1 MIQTVINK
9 IFGTKSERDLK
20 KIQHYVDEANALSG
34 SMEKLTDAQLKD
46 KTQEFKNRLANGETL
61 DDILSEAFAVVRE
74 AAKRVIGLRPYDVQ
88 LLGGIVLH
96 QGKIAEMRTGEGK
109 TLVAVLPSYLNALT
123 GKGVHVVTVNDYLAR
138 RDRQWMG
145 PIHEFL
151 GLTVGYIGHDMNSEE
166 RREMYLKDITYVTN
180 NELGFDYLRDNMVIN
195 RQDRVLRFQND
206 RVPDEKGN
214 PVLRPLNYCIVDEV
228 DSILIDEART
238 PLIISGPSEQSTDK
252 YYIVNRL
259 IPSLKVRLITEK
271 DEVKAKYEGVNL
283 DEGVDAVIDEK
294 AHTATL
300 TDTGIAKA
308 EKFLNVPNLYDDVQS
323 EWVHH
328 INQAL
333 RAHHLYERDVDY
345 VIKDG
350 EVVIVDEFTG
360 RLMPGRRWSD
370 GLHQAVEAKEGL
382 QIKEENQ
389 TLATITFQNFFKL
402 YKKLSG
408 MTGTAMT
415 EANEFWQIYRLDVV
429 EIRSNRPSK
438 RVDYPDLV
446 YLTEREKFNAI
457 VDEVEGLWKKGAPV
471 LVGTRSIEK
480 SEKLSHMLR
489 QKGIPH
495 KVLNAKYHEMEAQI
509 ISQAGR
515 KGAVTIATNMA
526 GRGTD
531 IVLGGNPAEQAEQDE
546 VVALGGLHVIGS
558 ERHESRRIDNQLRG
572 RCARQGDPGSSRFY
586 ISLEDELI
594 RLFANTDRMAALL
607 SKMGMKEGEAI
618 ESGILTNRIEGAQ
631 RMVEGRNFDIRK
643 QLLDYDKVMNQ
654 QRTAIY
660 NLRNAVLD
668 GENMAD
674 KSHQMM
680 EEIVAELVEQ
690 YYHPQH
696 PQKNDFGALNIGLR
710 QFFPL
715 PFELSLETVGK
726 KSCEELTAQIM
737 TTVQELY
744 AQRTQYF
751 AEQGIDFG
759 EVERMLLLQIIDT
772 AWKQNLYELDQL
784 QNSVSLRGY
793 AQKDPLIE
801 YQKESYKLYASM
813 MNRIRDLMVSYIFRL
828 QLPPRQTAAERAQAA
843 AAKNPEK
850 VSSAPVKKHI
860 GRNDPCPCGSGK
872 KYKKCCGAN
881 Q

>member
-1 MIQTVINK
+1 MIRTVIDK
-9 IFGTKSERDLK
+9 VFGTKSERDLK
-20 KIQHYVDEANALSG
+20 KIQHYVDDANRFTEQFAN
-34 SMEKLTDAQLKD
+34 LTDEQLKA
-46 KTQEFKNRLANGETL
+46 KTQEFKDRLAKGETL
-61 DDILSEAFAVVRE
+61 DDILPEAFAVVRL
-74 AAKRVIGLRPYDVQ
+74 AAQRVIGLRPYDVQ

-96 QGKIAEMRTGEGK
+96 QGKIAEMGTGEGK

-151 GLTVGYIGHDMNSEE
+151 GLTVGFIGHDMNNDE
-166 RREMYLKDITYVTN
+166 RREMYAKDITYVTN
-180 NELGFDYLRDNMVIN
+180 NELGFDYLRDNMVIS
-195 RQDRVLRFQND
+195 REDR
-206 RVPDEKGN
+206 
-214 PVLRPLNYCIVDEV
+214 VLRPLNYCIVDEV

-259 IPSLKVRLITEK
+259 VPTLKVRLITEK
-271 DEVKAKYEGVNL
+271 DEVKAKYEGTKL
-283 DEGVDAVIDEK
+283 EEGYDAIVDEK
-294 AHTATL
+294 NHTATL
-300 TDTGIAKA
+300 TETGIAKA
-308 EKFLNVPNLYDDVQS
+308 EKFLNVPNLYDDVGAG
-323 EWVHH
+323 WVHH
-328 INQAL
+328 ITQAL
-333 RAHHLYERDVDY
+333 RAHHLYERDVAY
-345 VIKDG
+345 VVKDG

-415 EANEFWQIYRLDVV
+415 EANEFWQIYKLDVV
-429 EIRSNRPSK
+429 EIRPNRPSQ
-438 RVDYPDLV
+438 RIDYPDQV
-446 YLTEREKFNAI
+446 FLTEREKFNAI
-457 VDEVEGLWKKGAPV
+457 VHEVEELWKQGAPV

-480 SEKLSHMLR
+480 SEKLSAMLR
-489 QKGIPH
+489 AKGIPH

-531 IVLGGNPAEQAEQDE
+531 IVLGGNPADPKEQEQ
-546 VVALGGLHVIGS
+546 VKALGGLHVIGS

-572 RCARQGDPGSSRFY
+572 RCARQGDPGCSRFY
-586 ISLEDELI
+586 VSLEDELM
-594 RLFANTDRMAALL
+594 RLFANTAKISSIL
-607 SKMGMKEGEAI
+607 SAMGMKEGEAI
-618 ESGILTNRIEGAQ
+618 ESRLMSRQIEGAQ

-654 QRTAIY
+654 QRTAVY
-660 NLRNAVLD
+660 GLRNAILD
-668 GENMAD
+668 GQDMTEKAL
-674 KSHQMM
+674 QMM
-680 EEIVAELVEQ
+680 EECIYDLVEAYYYPSHPGRNNFDALNVALKSLFPVNFNYNIDNVSGKTREELVEEIFTQ
-690 YYHPQH
+690 VKALYH
-696 PQKNDFGALNIGLR
+696 
-710 QFFPL
+710 
-715 PFELSLETVGK
+715 
-726 KSCEELTAQIM
+726 
-737 TTVQELY
+737 
-744 AQRTQYF
+744 QREAYF
-751 AEQGIDFG
+751 AEQGLNFAEI
-759 EVERMLLLQIIDT
+759 ERMLLLQILDS

-801 YQKESYKLYASM
+801 YQKEAYKLYCAM
-813 MNRIRDLMVSYIFRL
+813 MNRVRDLMVGYIFRI
-828 QLPPRQTAAERAQAA
+828 QLPPRREVQPVRRQED
-843 AAKNPEK
+843 
-850 VSSAPVKKHI
+850 SSGKEHGPAHKI

-872 KYKKCCGAN
+872 KYKKCCGAK
-881 Q
+881 QS

>member
-1 MIQTVINK
+1 M
-9 IFGTKSERDLK
+9 
-20 KIQHYVDEANALSG
+20 
-34 SMEKLTDAQLKD
+34 
-46 KTQEFKNRLANGETL
+46 
-61 DDILSEAFAVVRE
+61 
-74 AAKRVIGLRPYDVQ
+74 
-88 LLGGIVLH
+88 
-96 QGKIAEMRTGEGK
+96 
-109 TLVAVLPSYLNALT
+109 
-123 GKGVHVVTVNDYLAR
+123 AR

-151 GLTVGYIGHDMNSEE
+151 GLTVGYISHDMDNDE
-166 RREMYLKDITYVTN
+166 RREMYAKDITYVTN
-180 NELGFDYLRDNMVIN
+180 NELGFDYLRDNMVI
-195 RQDRVLRFQND
+195 DRRD
-206 RVPDEKGN
+206 R
-214 PVLRPLNYCIVDEV
+214 VLRPLNYCIVDEV

-259 IPSLKVRLITEK
+259 IPALKVRLITED
-271 DEVKAKYEGVNL
+271 DEVKAKYEGTNL
-283 DEGVDAVIDEK
+283 DAGYDAIIDEK

-308 EKFLNVPNLYDDVQS
+308 EKFLNVSNLYNDVES

-328 INQAL
+328 ISQAL
-333 RAHHLYERDVDY
+333 RAHYLYKVDEAY
-345 VIKDG
+345 VIKNG
-350 EVVIVDEFTG
+350 EVVIIDEFTG
-360 RLMPGRRWSD
+360 REMPGRRWSD

-415 EANEFWQIYRLDVV
+415 EANEFWQIYKLDVV
-429 EIRSNRPSK
+429 EIRPNRPSK

-446 YLTEREKFNAI
+446 YLTEREKFKAI
-457 VDEVEGLWKKGAPV
+457 ADEVEELWKQGAPV

-480 SEKLSHMLR
+480 SEKLSRMLSAR
-489 QKGIPH
+489 GIPH

-515 KGAVTIATNMA
+515 KGAVTVATNMA

-531 IVLGGNPAEQAEQDE
+531 IVLGGNPTTQEEQNE
-546 VVALGGLHVIGS
+546 VVRLGGLHVLGS

-586 ISLEDELI
+586 ISLEDELM
-594 RLFANTDRMAALL
+594 RLFANTAKISAIL
-607 SKMGMKEGEAI
+607 SHMGMKEGEAI
-618 ESGILTNRIEGAQ
+618 ESRLMTRLIEGAQ

-660 NLRNAVLD
+660 GLRNAILD
-668 GENMAD
+668 GESMSD
-674 KSHQMM
+674 RSLQMM
-680 EEIVAELVEQ
+680 DEVVDELVEQ
-690 YYHPQH
+690 YYFPTHPQRS
-696 PQKNDFGALNIGLR
+696 DFATLNIKLR
-710 QFFPL
+710 NFFPL
-715 PFELSLETVGK
+715 EFTYAAETIGR
-726 KSCEELTAQIM
+726 KSREELVEEIM
-737 TTVQELY
+737 GRIKELY
-744 AQRTQYF
+744 QERAAYF
-751 AEQGIDFG
+751 AEQGINFS
-759 EVERMLLLQIIDT
+759 EIERMLMLQLLDT

-784 QNSVSLRGY
+784 RNNVSLRGY

-801 YQKESYKLYASM
+801 YQKESYKLYAAM
-813 MNRIRDLMVSYIFRL
+813 LNRIRDLMVSYIFRL
-828 QLPPRQTAAERAQAA
+828 QLPPRRTPAQQAQQEN
-843 AAKNPEK
+843 AAKEDGSQSTP
-850 VSSAPVKKHI
+850 KHI

-881 Q
+881 L

>member
-20 KIQHYVDEANALSG
+20 KIQHYVDSANALSAD
-34 SMEKLTDAQLKD
+34 MEKLTDDQLKA
-46 KTQEFKNRLANGETL
+46 KTQEFKDRLANGETL
-61 DDILSEAFAVVRE
+61 DDILPEAFAVVRE

-109 TLVAVLPSYLNALT
+109 TLVAVMPSYLNALT
-123 GKGVHVVTVNDYLAR
+123 GKGVHVVTVNDYLAK

-151 GLTVGYIGHDMNSEE
+151 GLTVGFIGHDMTNPE
-166 RREMYLKDITYVTN
+166 RREMYQKDITYVTN

-195 RQDRVLRFQND
+195 RADR
-206 RVPDEKGN
+206 
-214 PVLRPLNYCIVDEV
+214 VLRPLNYCIVDEV

-238 PLIISGPSEQSTDK
+238 PLIISGPSDQSTDK

-271 DEVKAKYEGVNL
+271 DEVKAKYEGINL
-283 DEGVDAVIDEK
+283 DEGVDAIIDEK

-308 EKFLNVPNLYDDVQS
+308 ENFLNVKNLYDDVQS

-345 VIKDG
+345 VVKDG
-350 EVVIVDEFTG
+350 EVIIVDEFTG

-370 GLHQAVEAKEGL
+370 GLHQAVEAKENL
-382 QIKEENQ
+382 PIKEENQ

-402 YKKLSG
+402 YNKLSG

-415 EANEFWQIYRLDVV
+415 EANEFWQIYKLDVV
-429 EIRSNRPSK
+429 EIRPNKPSK

-446 YLTEREKFNAI
+446 YLTERAKFNAI
-457 VDEVEGLWKKGAPV
+457 VEEVEELWKKGAPV

-480 SEKLSHMLR
+480 SEKLSQMLR

-531 IVLGGNPAEQAEQDE
+531 IVLGGNPATQEEQDA
-546 VVALGGLHVIGS
+546 VVKLGGLHVLGS

-586 ISLEDELI
+586 IALDDELM
-594 RLFANTDRMAALL
+594 RLFANSQKIASIL
-607 SKMGMKEGEAI
+607 SHVGMKEGEAI
-618 ESGILTNRIEGAQ
+618 ESFMLTRQIEGAQ

-654 QRTAIY
+654 QRTAVYGI
-660 NLRNAVLD
+660 RNAILD
-668 GENMAD
+668 GENMTD

-690 YYHPQH
+690 YYNPQH
-696 PQKNDFGALNIGLR
+696 PQRSDFGALNAGLHR
-710 QFFPL
+710 FFPL
-715 PFELSLETVGK
+715 PFEYTPQSVGK
-726 KSCEELTAQIM
+726 KTQEELVNDIM
-737 TTVQELY
+737 NVVKDLY
-744 AQRTQYF
+744 AQRTLYF

-801 YQKESYKLYASM
+801 YQKESYKLYESM

-828 QLPPRQTAAERAQAA
+828 QLPPRRTAAERAQAA
-843 AAKNPEK
+843 AAKNPDREQN
-850 VSSAPVKKHI
+850 APVQKHI

>member
-20 KIQHYVDEANALSG
+20 KIQHYVDSSNALAAD
-34 SMEKLTDAQLKD
+34 MEKLTDDQLKA
-46 KTQEFKNRLANGETL
+46 KTQEFKTRLANGETL

-109 TLVAVLPSYLNALT
+109 TLVAVMPSYLNALT
-123 GKGVHVVTVNDYLAR
+123 GKGVHVVTVNDYLAK

-151 GLTVGYIGHDMNSEE
+151 GLTVGFIGHDMENAQ
-166 RREMYLKDITYVTN
+166 RREMYKKDITYVTN

-195 RQDRVLRFQND
+195 RADR
-206 RVPDEKGN
+206 
-214 PVLRPLNYCIVDEV
+214 VLRPLNYCIVDEV

-238 PLIISGPSEQSTDK
+238 PLIISGPSDQSTDK

-283 DEGVDAVIDEK
+283 DEGVDAIIDEK

-308 EKFLNVPNLYDDVQS
+308 ENFLNVKNLYDDVQS

-350 EVVIVDEFTG
+350 EVIIVDEFTG

-370 GLHQAVEAKEGL
+370 GLHQAVEAKENL
-382 QIKEENQ
+382 PIKEENQ

-402 YKKLSG
+402 YNKLSG

-415 EANEFWQIYRLDVV
+415 EANEFWQIYKLDVV
-429 EIRSNRPSK
+429 EIRPNKPSK
-438 RVDYPDLV
+438 RIDYPDLV
-446 YLTEREKFNAI
+446 YLTERAKFNAI
-457 VDEVEGLWKKGAPV
+457 VEEVEELWKKGAPV

-480 SEKLSHMLR
+480 SEKLSQMLR

-531 IVLGGNPAEQAEQDE
+531 IVLGGNPTTPEEQNT

-586 ISLEDELI
+586 VALDDELM
-594 RLFANTDRMAALL
+594 RLFANTDRMAAIL
-607 SKMGMKEGEAI
+607 SRVGMKEGEAI
-618 ESGILTNRIEGAQ
+618 ESGMLTSRIEGAQ

-654 QRTAIY
+654 QRTAVYGI
-660 NLRNAVLD
+660 RNAILD
-668 GENMAD
+668 GENMTN
-674 KSHQMM
+674 KSRQMM
-680 EEIVAELVEQ
+680 EEIVTDLVEQ
-690 YYHPQH
+690 YYNPQH
-696 PQKNDFGALNIGLR
+696 PQRSDFGALNTGLR
-710 QFFPL
+710 RFFPL
-715 PFELSLETVGK
+715 PFEYTPQTVGK
-726 KSCEELTAQIM
+726 KTQEELVADIM
-737 TTVQELY
+737 NTVKDLY
-744 AQRTQYF
+744 VQRTQYF

-801 YQKESYKLYASM
+801 YQKESYKLYESM

-843 AAKNPEK
+843 AAKNPDRDK
-850 VSSAPVKKHI
+850 NAPVQKHI

-872 KYKKCCGAN
+872 KYKKCCGVN

>member
-20 KIQHYVDEANALSG
+20 KIQHYVDAANALASQ
-34 SMEKLTDAQLKD
+34 MEALSDDQLKA
-46 KTQEFKNRLANGETL
+46 KTQEFKDRLAKGETL

-123 GKGVHVVTVNDYLAR
+123 GKGVHVVTVNDYLAK

-151 GLTVGYIGHDMNSEE
+151 GLSVGFIGHDMENSE
-166 RREMYLKDITYVTN
+166 RREMYQKDITYVTN

-195 RQDRVLRFQND
+195 RADR
-206 RVPDEKGN
+206 
-214 PVLRPLNYCIVDEV
+214 VLRPLNYCIVDEV

-238 PLIISGPSEQSTDK
+238 PLIISGPSDQSTDK
-252 YYIVNRL
+252 YYVVNRL

-283 DEGVDAVIDEK
+283 DEGVDAIIDEK

-345 VIKDG
+345 VVKDG

-370 GLHQAVEAKEGL
+370 GLHQAVEAKENL

-402 YKKLSG
+402 YNKLSG

-415 EANEFWQIYRLDVV
+415 EANEFWQIYKLDVV
-429 EIRSNRPSK
+429 EIRPNKPSK
-438 RVDYPDLV
+438 RIDHPDLV
-446 YLTEREKFNAI
+446 YLTERAKFNAI
-457 VDEVEGLWKKGAPV
+457 VDEVEGLWRKGAPV

-531 IVLGGNPAEQAEQDE
+531 IVLGGNPAEQAEQDQ

-586 ISLEDELI
+586 IALDDELM
-594 RLFANTDRMAALL
+594 RLFANSQKIASIL
-607 SKMGMKEGEAI
+607 SHVGMQEGEAI
-618 ESGILTNRIEGAQ
+618 ESFMLTRQIEGAQ

-660 NLRNAVLD
+660 GIRNAILD

-680 EEIVAELVEQ
+680 EEIVSELLEQ
-690 YYHPQH
+690 YYNPQH
-696 PQKNDFGALNIGLR
+696 PQKTDWGALNAGLR
-710 QFFPL
+710 QFFPI
-715 PFELSLETVGK
+715 PFELNAERVGK
-726 KSCEELTAQIM
+726 KSHDELTQEIM
-737 TTVQELY
+737 NAVKDLY
-744 AQRTQYF
+744 AQRTLYF

-801 YQKESYKLYASM
+801 YQKESYKLYESM

-828 QLPPRQTAAERAQAA
+828 QLPPRRTAAERAQEA
-843 AAKNPEK
+843 AAKNPEYD
-850 VSSAPVKKHI
+850 KKTELPKRI

>member
-1 MIQTVINK
+1 MIRTLIDK

-20 KIQHYVDEANALSG
+20 KIQHYVDDANKFTA
-34 SMEKLTDAQLKD
+34 EFEHLTDDQLKA
-46 KTQEFKNRLANGETL
+46 KTQEFKDRLTKGETL
-61 DDILSEAFAVVRE
+61 DQLLPEAFAVVRL
-74 AAKRVIGLRPYDVQ
+74 AAQRVIGLRPYDVQ
-88 LLGGIVLH
+88 MLGGIVLH
-96 QGKIAEMRTGEGK
+96 QGKIAEMGTGEGK

-151 GLTVGYIGHDMNSEE
+151 GLTVGYISHDMDNAD
-166 RREMYLKDITYVTN
+166 RREMYAKDITYVTN

-195 RQDRVLRFQND
+195 RADR
-206 RVPDEKGN
+206 
-214 PVLRPLNYCIVDEV
+214 VLRPLNYCIVDEV

-259 IPSLKVRLITEK
+259 IPSLKVRMITEK
-271 DEVKAKYEGVNL
+271 DEVKAKYEGINL
-283 DEGVDAVIDEK
+283 DEGVDAIIDEK

-308 EKFLNVPNLYDDVQS
+308 EKFLNVPNLYNDVES

-345 VIKDG
+345 VVKDG
-350 EVVIVDEFTG
+350 EVIIVDEFTG

-415 EANEFWQIYRLDVV
+415 EANEFWQIYKLDVV
-429 EIRSNRPSK
+429 EIRPNRPSK
-438 RVDYPDLV
+438 RIDYPDLV

-457 VDEVEGLWKKGAPV
+457 VDEVEDLWKKGAPV

-489 QKGIPH
+489 AKGIPH
-495 KVLNAKYHEMEAQI
+495 QVLNAKYHEMEAQI

-531 IVLGGNPAEQAEQDE
+531 IVLGGNPANKQEQDE

-572 RCARQGDPGSSRFY
+572 RCARQGDPGCSRFY
-586 ISLEDELI
+586 ISLDDELM
-594 RLFANTDRMAALL
+594 RLFANTTKIASVL
-607 SKMGMKEGEAI
+607 STMGMKEGEAI
-618 ESGILTNRIEGAQ
+618 ESRLMTRQIEGAQ

-660 NLRNAVLD
+660 GLRNAILD
-668 GENMAD
+668 GAD
-674 KSHQMM
+674 MTDKTMQMM
-680 EEIVAELVEQ
+680 EEIVDELVEQ
-690 YYHPQH
+690 YYNYSHPQRC
-696 PQKNDFGALNIGLR
+696 DFEALNVNLR
-710 QFFPL
+710 NFFPGD
-715 PFELSLETVGK
+715 FRFTAENVGR
-726 KSCEELTAQIM
+726 KSHDQLVDEIMAQ
-737 TTVQELY
+737 VKDLY
-744 AQRTQYF
+744 HARVLYF
-751 AEQGIDFG
+751 AEQGINFA
-759 EVERMLLLQIIDT
+759 EIERMLLLQIIDN

-801 YQKESYKLYASM
+801 YQKESYKLYSSM
-813 MNRIRDLMVSYIFRL
+813 LNRVRDLMVSYIFRL
-828 QLPPRQTAAERAQAA
+828 QLPPRRTPAQQAQANNA
-843 AAKNPEK
+843 ASQTEQTP
-850 VSSAPVKKHI
+850 KHI

-881 Q
+881 L

>member
-1 MIQTVINK
+1 MIKSVINK
-9 IFGTKSERDLK
+9 VFGTKSERDLK
-20 KIQHYVDEANALSG
+20 KIQHFVNEANRFAPEIEALSD
-34 SMEKLTDAQLKD
+34 DALKA
-46 KTQEFKNRLANGETL
+46 KTQQFKDRLSKGESL
-61 DDILSEAFAVVRE
+61 DDLLSEAFAVVRE
-74 AAKRVIGLRPYDVQ
+74 AARRVIGLRPYDVQ

-96 QGKIAEMRTGEGK
+96 QGKIAEMGTGEGK

-138 RDRQWMG
+138 RDREWMG

-151 GLTVGYIGHDMNSEE
+151 GLSVGYINHDMKNEE
-166 RREMYLKDITYVTN
+166 RREMYAKDITYVTN
-180 NELGFDYLRDNMVIN
+180 NELGFDYLRDNMVIT
-195 RQDRVLRFQND
+195 REDR
-206 RVPDEKGN
+206 
-214 PVLRPLNYCIVDEV
+214 VLRPLNYCIVDEV

-259 IPSLKVRLITEK
+259 VPALKVRLITEK
-271 DEVKAKYEGVNL
+271 DEVQAKYEGYDL
-283 DEGVDAVIDEK
+283 AEGVDAIIDEK

-308 EKFLNVPNLYDDVQS
+308 EKFLNVGNLYDDVQS

-345 VIKDG
+345 VVKDG
-350 EVVIVDEFTG
+350 EVIIVDEFTG

-382 QIKEENQ
+382 SIKEENQ

-402 YKKLSG
+402 YNKLSG

-415 EANEFWQIYRLDVV
+415 EANEFWQIYKLDVV
-429 EIRSNRPSK
+429 EIRPNRPSK
-438 RVDYPDLV
+438 RIDYPDLV
-446 YLTEREKFNAI
+446 YLSEREKFNAI
-457 VDEVEGLWKKGAPV
+457 VEEVESLWKKGAPV

-480 SEKLSHMLR
+480 SEKLSLR
-489 QKGIPH
+489 LRAKGIPH

-531 IVLGGNPAEQAEQDE
+531 IVLGGNPAEQAEQDA

-572 RCARQGDPGSSRFY
+572 RCARQGDPGCSRFY
-586 ISLEDELI
+586 ISLDDELM
-594 RLFANTDRMAALL
+594 RLFANSAKIASLL
-607 SKMGMKEGEAI
+607 STMGMKEGEAI
-618 ESGILTNRIEGAQ
+618 ESRLMSRQIESAQ

-660 NLRNAVLD
+660 GLRNAILD
-668 GENMAD
+668 GESMTD
-674 KSHQMM
+674 KSQMMM
-680 EEIVAELVEQ
+680 EEIVDELVGQ
-690 YYHPQH
+690 YYNPHHPQRT
-696 PQKNDFGALNIGLR
+696 DFGALNVGLR
-710 QFFPL
+710 NFFPA
-715 PFELSLETVGK
+715 PFDYNAEKVGK
-726 KSCEELTAQIM
+726 KTHEELVAEIM
-737 TTVQELY
+737 QVIKALY
-744 AQRTQYF
+744 DSRVAYF
-751 AEQGIDFG
+751 AEQGLSFANI
-759 EVERMLLLQIIDT
+759 ERMLFLQIIDN

-784 QNSVSLRGY
+784 QSSVSLRGY

-801 YQKESYKLYASM
+801 YQKESFKLYSSM
-813 MNRIRDLMVSYIFRL
+813 LNRVRDLMVGYIFRL
-828 QLPPRQTAAERAQAA
+828 QLPPRRTAAERAQDA
-843 AAKNPEK
+843 AAKNPDAEK
-850 VSSAPVKKHI
+850 RTPPKHI

-872 KYKKCCGAN
+872 KYKKCHGAN
-881 Q
+881 L

>member
-1 MIQTVINK
+1 MQTVINK

-20 KIQHYVDEANALSG
+20 KIQHYVDAANALASQ
-34 SMEKLTDAQLKD
+34 MEALSDDQLKA
-46 KTQEFKNRLANGETL
+46 KTQEFKDRLAKGETL

-123 GKGVHVVTVNDYLAR
+123 GKGVHVVTVNDYLAK

-151 GLTVGYIGHDMNSEE
+151 GLSVGFIGHDMENSE
-166 RREMYLKDITYVTN
+166 RREMYQKDITYVTN
-180 NELGFDYLRDNMVIN
+180 NELGFDYLRDNMVVN
-195 RQDRVLRFQND
+195 RADR
-206 RVPDEKGN
+206 
-214 PVLRPLNYCIVDEV
+214 VLRPLNYCIVDEV

-238 PLIISGPSEQSTDK
+238 PLIISGPSDQSTDK

-283 DEGVDAVIDEK
+283 DEGVDAIIDEK

-345 VIKDG
+345 VVKDG

-370 GLHQAVEAKEGL
+370 GLHQAVEAKENL

-402 YKKLSG
+402 YNKLSG

-415 EANEFWQIYRLDVV
+415 EANEFWQIYKLDVV
-429 EIRSNRPSK
+429 EIRPNKPSK
-438 RVDYPDLV
+438 RIDYPDLV
-446 YLTEREKFNAI
+446 YLTERAKFNAI
-457 VDEVEGLWKKGAPV
+457 VDEVEGLWRKGAPV

-531 IVLGGNPAEQAEQDE
+531 IVLGGNPAEQAEQDQ

-586 ISLEDELI
+586 IALDDELM
-594 RLFANTDRMAALL
+594 RLFANSQKIASIL
-607 SKMGMKEGEAI
+607 SRVGMQEGEAI
-618 ESGILTNRIEGAQ
+618 ESFMLTRQIEGAQ

-660 NLRNAVLD
+660 GIRNAILD

-680 EEIVAELVEQ
+680 EEIVSELLEQ
-690 YYHPQH
+690 YYNPQH
-696 PQKNDFGALNIGLR
+696 PQKTDWGALNAGLR
-710 QFFPL
+710 QFFPI
-715 PFELSLETVGK
+715 PFELNAERVGK
-726 KSCEELTAQIM
+726 KSHDELTQEIM
-737 TTVQELY
+737 NAVKDLY
-744 AQRTQYF
+744 AQRTLYF

-801 YQKESYKLYASM
+801 YQKESYKLYESM

-828 QLPPRQTAAERAQAA
+828 QLPPRRTAAERAQEA
-843 AAKNPEK
+843 AAKNPEYD
-850 VSSAPVKKHI
+850 KKTELPKRI

>member
-20 KIQHYVDEANALSG
+20 KIQHYVDSANALS
-34 SMEKLTDAQLKD
+34 SDMEKLTDDQLKA
-46 KTQEFKNRLANGETL
+46 KTQEFKDRLAKGETL
-61 DDILSEAFAVVRE
+61 DDLLPEAFATVRE

-123 GKGVHVVTVNDYLAR
+123 GKGVHVVTVNDYLAK

-151 GLTVGYIGHDMNSEE
+151 GLTVGFIGHDMPNAE
-166 RREMYLKDITYVTN
+166 RREMYQKDITYVTN

-195 RQDRVLRFQND
+195 RQDR
-206 RVPDEKGN
+206 
-214 PVLRPLNYCIVDEV
+214 VLRPLNYCIVDEV

-238 PLIISGPSEQSTDK
+238 PLIISGPSDQSTDK

-259 IPSLKVRLITEK
+259 IPSLKVRIITEK
-271 DEVKAKYEGVNL
+271 DEVKAKYEGINL
-283 DEGVDAVIDEK
+283 DEGVDAIIDEK

-308 EKFLNVPNLYDDVQS
+308 EKFLNVTNLYDDVQS

-345 VIKDG
+345 VVKDG
-350 EVVIVDEFTG
+350 EVIIVDEFTG

-382 QIKEENQ
+382 PIKEENQ

-402 YKKLSG
+402 YNKLSG

-415 EANEFWQIYRLDVV
+415 EANEFWQIYKLDVV
-429 EIRSNRPSK
+429 EIRPNRPSK
-438 RVDYPDLV
+438 RIDYPDLV
-446 YLTEREKFNAI
+446 YLTERAKFNAI
-457 VDEVEGLWKKGAPV
+457 VEEVENLWKKGAPV

-480 SEKLSHMLR
+480 SEKLSQMLR

-531 IVLGGNPAEQAEQDE
+531 IVLGGNPATQEEQDA

-586 ISLEDELI
+586 IALDDELM
-594 RLFANTDRMAALL
+594 RLFANSQKIASIL
-607 SKMGMKEGEAI
+607 SHVGMQEGEAI
-618 ESGILTNRIEGAQ
+618 ESFMLTRQIEGAQ

-654 QRTAIY
+654 QRTAVYGI
-660 NLRNAVLD
+660 RNAILD

-680 EEIVAELVEQ
+680 QEIVEELVEQ

-696 PQKNDFGALNIGLR
+696 PQRSDFAALNANLHR
-710 QFFPL
+710 FFPL
-715 PFELSLETVGK
+715 PFELTDQTVGK
-726 KSCEELTAQIM
+726 KTQEELVQDIM
-737 TTVQELY
+737 NTVKDLY
-744 AQRTQYF
+744 AQRTLYF

-801 YQKESYKLYASM
+801 YQKESYKLYTSM

-843 AAKNPEK
+843 AAKNPQRGANE
-850 VSSAPVKKHI
+850 PVQKHI

>member
-1 MIQTVINK
+1 MIRTVLDK

-20 KIQHYVDEANALSG
+20 KIQHFVDDANRFTAEF
-34 SMEKLTDAQLKD
+34 EKLSDEELKA
-46 KTQEFKNRLANGETL
+46 KTQEFKDRLSNGQTL
-61 DDILSEAFAVVRE
+61 DDLLPEAFAVVRL
-74 AAKRVIGLRPYDVQ
+74 AAQRVIGLRPYDVQ

-96 QGKIAEMRTGEGK
+96 QGKIAEMGTGEGK

-151 GLTVGYIGHDMNSEE
+151 GLTVGYINHDMDSTE

-180 NELGFDYLRDNMVIN
+180 NELGFDYLRDNMVIS
-195 RQDRVLRFQND
+195 RFDR
-206 RVPDEKGN
+206 
-214 PVLRPLNYCIVDEV
+214 VLRPLNYCIVDEV

-271 DEVKAKYEGVNL
+271 DEVKAKYEGTNL
-283 DEGVDAVIDEK
+283 DEGYDAIIDEK

-308 EKFLNVPNLYDDVQS
+308 EKFLNVANLYNDVES

-333 RAHHLYERDVDY
+333 RAHYLYKIDEAY
-345 VIKDG
+345 VIKNG
-350 EVVIVDEFTG
+350 EVVIIDEFTG
-360 RLMPGRRWSD
+360 REMPGRRWSD

-402 YKKLSG
+402 YNKLSG

-415 EANEFWQIYRLDVV
+415 EANEFWQIYKLDVV
-429 EIRSNRPSK
+429 EIRPNKPSK

-446 YLTEREKFNAI
+446 YLTEREKFKALT
-457 VDEVEGLWKKGAPV
+457 DEVEELWKKGAPV

-480 SEKLSHMLR
+480 SEKLSHMLSAR
-489 QKGIPH
+489 GIPH

-515 KGAVTIATNMA
+515 KGAVTVATNMA

-531 IVLGGNPAEQAEQDE
+531 IVLGGNPADPKEQEE
-546 VVALGGLHVIGS
+546 VVALGGLHVLGS

-586 ISLEDELI
+586 ISLDDELM
-594 RLFANTDRMAALL
+594 RLFANTTKISAIL
-607 SKMGMKEGEAI
+607 SHMGMKEGEAI
-618 ESGILTNRIEGAQ
+618 ESRL
-631 RMVEGRNFDIRK
+631 MVEGRNFDIRK

-660 NLRNAVLD
+660 GLRNAILD
-668 GENMAD
+668 GENMAER
-674 KSHQMM
+674 SMQMM
-680 EEIVAELVEQ
+680 EEVVADLVEQ
-690 YYHPQH
+690 YYHPTH
-696 PQKNDFGALNIGLR
+696 PQQSDFETLNVSLR
-710 QFFPL
+710 NFFPE
-715 PFELSLETVGK
+715 PFAYTQETVGRQSQDALISDIMK
-726 KSCEELTAQIM
+726 KVEA
-737 TTVQELY
+737 LY
-744 AQRTQYF
+744 QTRVQYF
-751 AEQGIDFG
+751 TEQGINFS
-759 EVERMLLLQIIDT
+759 EIERMLLLQLLDS

-784 QNSVSLRGY
+784 QSSVSLRGY

-801 YQKESYKLYASM
+801 YQKESYKLYSSM
-813 MNRIRDLMVSYIFRL
+813 LNRVRDMMVGYIFRL
-828 QLPPRQTAAERAQAA
+828 QLPPRRTPAQRVQQEAE
-843 AAKNPEK
+843 KNKKEG
-850 VSSAPVKKHI
+850 SAPLSKNI

-881 Q
+881 L

>member
-1 MIQTVINK
+1 MIRTLIDK

-20 KIQHYVDEANALSG
+20 KIQHYVDDANKFTA
-34 SMEKLTDAQLKD
+34 EFEHLTDDQLKA
-46 KTQEFKNRLANGETL
+46 KTQEFKDRLAKGETL
-61 DDILSEAFAVVRE
+61 DQLLPEAFAVVRL
-74 AAKRVIGLRPYDVQ
+74 AAQRVIGLRPYDVQ
-88 LLGGIVLH
+88 MLGGIVLH
-96 QGKIAEMRTGEGK
+96 QGKIAEMGTGEGK

-151 GLTVGYIGHDMNSEE
+151 GLTVGYISHDMDNAE
-166 RREMYLKDITYVTN
+166 RREMYAKDITYVTN

-195 RQDRVLRFQND
+195 REDR
-206 RVPDEKGN
+206 
-214 PVLRPLNYCIVDEV
+214 VLRPLNYCIVDEV

-259 IPSLKVRLITEK
+259 IPSLKVRMITEK
-271 DEVKAKYEGVNL
+271 DEVKAKYEGINL
-283 DEGVDAVIDEK
+283 DEGVDAIIDEK

-308 EKFLNVPNLYDDVQS
+308 EKFLNVPNLYNDVES

-345 VIKDG
+345 VVKDG
-350 EVVIVDEFTG
+350 EVIIVDEFTG

-415 EANEFWQIYRLDVV
+415 EANEFWQIYKLDVV
-429 EIRSNRPSK
+429 EIRPNRPSK
-438 RVDYPDLV
+438 RIDYPDLV

-457 VDEVEGLWKKGAPV
+457 VDEVEDLWKKGAPV

-489 QKGIPH
+489 AKGIPH
-495 KVLNAKYHEMEAQI
+495 QVLNAKYHEMEAQI

-531 IVLGGNPAEQAEQDE
+531 IVLGGNPANKQEQDE

-572 RCARQGDPGSSRFY
+572 RCARQGDPGCSRFY
-586 ISLEDELI
+586 ISLDDELM
-594 RLFANTDRMAALL
+594 RLFANTTKIASVL
-607 SKMGMKEGEAI
+607 STMGMKEGEAI
-618 ESGILTNRIEGAQ
+618 ESRLMTRQIEGAQ

-660 NLRNAVLD
+660 GLRNAILD
-668 GENMAD
+668 GAD
-674 KSHQMM
+674 MTDKTMQMM
-680 EEIVAELVEQ
+680 EEIVDELVEQ
-690 YYHPQH
+690 YYNYSHPQRC
-696 PQKNDFGALNIGLR
+696 DFEALNVNLR
-710 QFFPL
+710 NFFPGD
-715 PFELSLETVGK
+715 FHFTAENVGR
-726 KSCEELTAQIM
+726 KSHDQLVDEIMAQ
-737 TTVQELY
+737 VKDLY
-744 AQRTQYF
+744 HARVLYF
-751 AEQGIDFG
+751 AEQGINFA
-759 EVERMLLLQIIDT
+759 EIERMLLLQIIDN

-801 YQKESYKLYASM
+801 YQKESYKLYSSM
-813 MNRIRDLMVSYIFRL
+813 LNRVRDLMVSYIFRL
-828 QLPPRQTAAERAQAA
+828 QLPPRRTPAQQAQANNA
-843 AAKNPEK
+843 ASQTEQTP
-850 VSSAPVKKHI
+850 KHI

-881 Q
+881 L

>member
-20 KIQHYVDEANALSG
+20 KIQHYVDKANTLAPD
-34 SMEKLTDAQLKD
+34 MEKLTDDQLKA
-46 KTQEFKNRLANGETL
+46 KTQEFKDRLANGETL
-61 DDILSEAFAVVRE
+61 NDILPEAFAVVRE

-109 TLVAVLPSYLNALT
+109 TLVAVMPSYLNALT
-123 GKGVHVVTVNDYLAR
+123 GKGVHVVTVNDYLAK

-151 GLTVGYIGHDMNSEE
+151 GLTVGFIGHDMTNPE
-166 RREMYLKDITYVTN
+166 RREMYQKDITYVTN

-195 RQDRVLRFQND
+195 RQDR
-206 RVPDEKGN
+206 
-214 PVLRPLNYCIVDEV
+214 VLRPLNYCIVDEV

-238 PLIISGPSEQSTDK
+238 PLIISGPSDQSTDK

-271 DEVKAKYEGVNL
+271 DEVKAKYEGTNL
-283 DEGVDAVIDEK
+283 DEGVDAIIDEK

-308 EKFLNVPNLYDDVQS
+308 ENFLNVKNLYDDVQS

-345 VIKDG
+345 VVKDG
-350 EVVIVDEFTG
+350 EVIIVDEFTG

-370 GLHQAVEAKEGL
+370 GLHQAVEAKENL
-382 QIKEENQ
+382 PIKEENQ

-402 YKKLSG
+402 YNKLSG

-415 EANEFWQIYRLDVV
+415 EANEFWQIYKLDVV
-429 EIRSNRPSK
+429 EIRPNKPSK

-446 YLTEREKFNAI
+446 YLTERAKFNAI
-457 VDEVEGLWKKGAPV
+457 VEEVEALWKKGAPV

-480 SEKLSHMLR
+480 SEKLSQMLR

-531 IVLGGNPAEQAEQDE
+531 IVLGGNPATQEEQDA
-546 VVALGGLHVIGS
+546 VVNLGGLHVLGS

-572 RCARQGDPGSSRFY
+572 RCARQGDPGSSRFF
-586 ISLEDELI
+586 IALDDELM
-594 RLFANTDRMAALL
+594 RLFANSQKIASIL
-607 SKMGMKEGEAI
+607 SHVGMKEGEAI
-618 ESGILTNRIEGAQ
+618 ESFMLTRQIEGAQ

-654 QRTAIY
+654 QRTAVYGI
-660 NLRNAVLD
+660 RNAILD

-690 YYHPQH
+690 YYNPQH
-696 PQKNDFGALNIGLR
+696 PQRSDFAALNTGLHR
-710 QFFPL
+710 FFPL
-715 PFELSLETVGK
+715 PFEYTPQTVGK
-726 KSCEELTAQIM
+726 KTQDELTADIM
-737 TTVQELY
+737 NAVKDLY
-744 AQRTQYF
+744 AQRTLYF

-801 YQKESYKLYASM
+801 YQKESYKLYESM

-828 QLPPRQTAAERAQAA
+828 QLPPRQTAAQRAQAA
-843 AAKNPEK
+843 AAKNPDRDQN
-850 VSSAPVKKHI
+850 APVQKHI
-860 GRNDPCPCGSGK
+860 GRNDLCPCGSGK

>member
-1 MIQTVINK
+1 MIRLVIDK
-9 IFGTKSERDLK
+9 VFGTKSERDLK
-20 KIQHYVDEANALSG
+20 KIQHYVDKANAFSAEIEALSD
-34 SMEKLTDAQLKD
+34 EQLKE
-46 KTQEFKNRLANGETL
+46 KTQEFKNRLAQGQTL

-88 LLGGIVLH
+88 FLGGIVLH
-96 QGKIAEMRTGEGK
+96 QGKIAEMGTGEGK

-151 GLTVGYIGHDMNSEE
+151 GLTVGYINHDMPNHE
-166 RREMYLKDITYVTN
+166 RREMYAKDISYVTN
-180 NELGFDYLRDNMVIN
+180 NELGFDYLRDNMVITKEE
-195 RQDRVLRFQND
+195 R
-206 RVPDEKGN
+206 
-214 PVLRPLNYCIVDEV
+214 VLRPLNYCIVDEV

-259 IPSLKVRLITEK
+259 IPALKVRLITES
-271 DEVKAKYEGVNL
+271 DEVKAKYEQIDLAAGY
-283 DEGVDAVIDEK
+283 DAIVDEK
-294 AHTATL
+294 NHTATL
-300 TDTGIAKA
+300 TEAGIAKA
-308 EKFLNVPNLYDDVQS
+308 ENFLNVTNLYDDVQS

-333 RAHHLYERDVDY
+333 RAHHLYEKDVDY
-345 VIKDG
+345 VVKDG

-402 YKKLSG
+402 YQKLSG

-415 EANEFWQIYRLDVV
+415 EANEFWQIYKLDVV
-429 EIRSNRPSK
+429 EIRPNRPSK
-438 RVDYPDLV
+438 RQDYPDLV
-446 YLTEREKFNAI
+446 FLTEKDKFNAI
-457 VDEVEGLWKKGAPV
+457 VAEIEELWKHGAPV

-480 SEKLSHMLR
+480 SEKLGHMLR
-489 QKGIPH
+489 AKGIPH

-531 IVLGGNPAEQAEQDE
+531 IVLGGSPAEKSEQE
-546 VVALGGLHVIGS
+546 YVVAQGGLHVIGT

-572 RCARQGDPGSSRFY
+572 RCARQGDPGCSRFY
-586 ISLEDELI
+586 ISLEDELM
-594 RLFANTDRMAALL
+594 RLFANTVKISSIL
-607 SKMGMKEGEAI
+607 STLGMKEGEAI
-618 ESGILTNRIEGAQ
+618 ESRLMSRQIEGAQ
-631 RMVEGRNFDIRK
+631 RMVEGHNFDIRK
-643 QLLDYDKVMNQ
+643 HLLDYDKVMNQ

-660 NLRNAVLD
+660 GLRNAILD
-668 GENMAD
+668 GEDMTTTVLR
-674 KSHQMM
+674 MI
-680 EEIVAELVEQ
+680 EEVVGEIVESHFFPRDPAKCNFET
-690 YYHPQH
+690 
-696 PQKNDFGALNIGLR
+696 LNITLR
-710 QFFPL
+710 SLFPYA
-715 PFELSLETVGK
+715 FEYNEQNTK
-726 KSCEELTAQIM
+726 NKTQEELAGEILNIVEKLYHERADFFASQG
-737 TTVQELY
+737 VSFPEL
-744 AQRTQYF
+744 
-751 AEQGIDFG
+751 
-759 EVERMLLLQIIDT
+759 ERMLLLQIIDN

-784 QNSVSLRGY
+784 KSSVSLRGY

-801 YQKESYKLYASM
+801 YQKEAYKLYAAM
-813 MNRIRDLMVSYIFRL
+813 MNKVRDLMVGYIFRL
-828 QLPPRQTAAERAQAA
+828 QLPPVRQAVSAKRQTNEN
-843 AAKNPEK
+843 AAK
-850 VSSAPVKKHI
+850 SSADQETPSSHKI

-872 KYKKCCGAN
+872 KYKKCCGAEK
-881 Q
+881 

>member
-1 MIQTVINK
+1 MLRTAIDK

-20 KIQHYVDEANALSG
+20 KIQHYVDKANRFTAQF
-34 SMEKLTDAQLKD
+34 EKLSDEELKA
-46 KTQEFKNRLANGETL
+46 KTSEFKNRLAMGKTL
-61 DDILSEAFAVVRE
+61 NDLLPEAFAVVRL
-74 AAKRVIGLRPYDVQ
+74 AAQRVIGLRPYDVQ

-96 QGKIAEMRTGEGK
+96 QGKIAEMGTGEGK

-123 GKGVHVVTVNDYLAR
+123 GKGVHVVTVNDYLAK

-151 GLTVGYIGHDMNSEE
+151 GLTVGYINHDMDNTE
-166 RREMYLKDITYVTN
+166 RREMYSKDITYVTN
-180 NELGFDYLRDNMVIN
+180 NELGFDYLRDNMVIS
-195 RQDRVLRFQND
+195 REER
-206 RVPDEKGN
+206 
-214 PVLRPLNYCIVDEV
+214 VLRPLNYCIVDEV

-259 IPSLKVRLITEK
+259 VPSLKVRLITEK
-271 DEVKAKYEGVNL
+271 DEVKAKYEGTNL
-283 DEGVDAVIDEK
+283 DEGYDAIIDEK

-308 EKFLNVPNLYDDVQS
+308 EKFLNVKNLYDDVQS

-345 VIKDG
+345 VVKDG

-370 GLHQAVEAKEGL
+370 GLHLAVEDKEGL

-415 EANEFWQIYRLDVV
+415 EANEFWQIYKLDVV
-429 EIRSNRPSK
+429 EIRPNRPSK
-438 RVDYPDLV
+438 RKDFPDLV
-446 YLTEREKFNAI
+446 YLSEREKFKAI
-457 VDEVEGLWKKGAPV
+457 ADEVEELWKQGAPV

-480 SEKLSHMLR
+480 SEKLSHMLQAR
-489 QKGIPH
+489 GIPH

-531 IVLGGNPAEQAEQDE
+531 IVLGGNPADPQEQQE
-546 VVALGGLHVIGS
+546 VVNLGGLHVIGS

-572 RCARQGDPGSSRFY
+572 RCARQGDPGCSRFY
-586 ISLEDELI
+586 ISLDDELM
-594 RLFANTDRMAALL
+594 RLFANTAKISAIL
-607 SKMGMKEGEAI
+607 SRLGMKEGEAI
-618 ESGILTNRIEGAQ
+618 ESRLMTRQIEGAQ

-660 NLRNAVLD
+660 GLRNAILD
-668 GENMAD
+668 GENMTD
-674 KSHQMM
+674 KSLQMM
-680 EEIVAELVEQ
+680 AEIIDELVEQ
-690 YYHPQH
+690 YYHPSH
-696 PQKNDFGALNIGLR
+696 PQKSDFESLNVSLR
-710 QFFPL
+710 NFFPGD
-715 PFELSLETVGK
+715 FAYTAETVGRT
-726 KSCEELTAQIM
+726 SREAFADQIM
-737 TTVQELY
+737 DKVKALY
-744 AQRTQYF
+744 DERVAYF
-751 AEQGIDFG
+751 TEQGINFA
-759 EVERMLLLQIIDT
+759 EIERMLMLQLLDS

-801 YQKESYKLYASM
+801 YQKESFKLYSSM
-813 MNRIRDLMVSYIFRL
+813 LNRVRDLMVSYIFRL
-828 QLPPRQTAAERAQAA
+828 QLPPRRTPAQRAQEQ
-843 AAKNPEK
+843 AAKNDPK
-850 VSSAPVKKHI
+850 GARKQI

-881 Q
+881 L

>member
-1 MIQTVINK
+1 MIDK

-20 KIQHYVDEANALSG
+20 KLQHYIDKANSLADSMAALSD
-34 SMEKLTDAQLKD
+34 EQLKE
-46 KTQEFKNRLANGETL
+46 KTQEFKNRLAQGETL

-88 LLGGIVLH
+88 FLGGIVLH
-96 QGKIAEMRTGEGK
+96 QGKIAEMGTGEGK

-151 GLTVGYIGHDMNSEE
+151 GLSVGYINHDMPNHE
-166 RREMYLKDITYVTN
+166 RREMYAKDITYVTN
-180 NELGFDYLRDNMVIN
+180 NELGFDYLRDNMVISAEE
-195 RQDRVLRFQND
+195 R
-206 RVPDEKGN
+206 
-214 PVLRPLNYCIVDEV
+214 VLRPLNYCIVDEV

-238 PLIISGPSEQSTDK
+238 PLIISGPSDQSTDK

-259 IPSLKVRLITEK
+259 IPALKVRLITEN
-271 DEVKAKYEGVNL
+271 DEVKAKYEN
-283 DEGVDAVIDEK
+283 VDLAAGYDGIVDEK
-294 AHTATL
+294 NHTATL
-300 TDTGIAKA
+300 TESGIAKA
-308 EKFLNVPNLYDDVQS
+308 EKFLNVSNLYDDVQS

-328 INQAL
+328 IHQAL
-333 RAHHLYERDVDY
+333 RAHHLYEKDVDY

-350 EVVIVDEFTG
+350 EVIIVDEFTG

-415 EANEFWQIYRLDVV
+415 EANEFWQIYKLDVV
-429 EIRSNRPSK
+429 EIRPNRPSK
-438 RVDYPDLV
+438 RLDYPDLV
-446 YLTEREKFNAI
+446 FLTEKDKFQAI
-457 VDEVEGLWKKGAPV
+457 VAEIEELWKHGAPV

-480 SEKLSHMLR
+480 SEKLGNMLR
-489 QKGIPH
+489 AKGIPH

-531 IVLGGNPAEQAEQDE
+531 IVLGGSPAEKSEQE
-546 VVALGGLHVIGS
+546 YVVAQGGLHVLGT

-572 RCARQGDPGSSRFY
+572 RCARQGDPGCSRFY
-586 ISLEDELI
+586 ISLEDELM
-594 RLFANTDRMAALL
+594 RLFANTAKISSIL
-607 SKMGMKEGEAI
+607 STLGMKSGEAI
-618 ESGILTNRIEGAQ
+618 ESRLMSRQIEGAQ
-631 RMVEGRNFDIRK
+631 RMVEGHNFDIRK
-643 QLLDYDKVMNQ
+643 HLLDYDKVMNQ

-660 NLRNAVLD
+660 GLRNAILD
-668 GENMAD
+668 GEDMTNTTLR
-674 KSHQMM
+674 MM
-680 EEIVAELVEQ
+680 EEVVEEVVET
-690 YYHPQH
+690 HFVPRN
-696 PQKNDFGALNIGLR
+696 PAKSNFETLNITLR
-710 QFFPL
+710 SLFPYAFEYKHENTTDKTCASLAAEIFAIVEKLYHERSDFFASQGVIFP
-715 PFELSLETVGK
+715 EL
-726 KSCEELTAQIM
+726 
-737 TTVQELY
+737 
-744 AQRTQYF
+744 
-751 AEQGIDFG
+751 
-759 EVERMLLLQIIDT
+759 ERMLLLQIIDN

-784 QNSVSLRGY
+784 KSSVSLRGY

-801 YQKESYKLYASM
+801 YQKEAYKLYAAM
-813 MNRIRDLMVSYIFRL
+813 MNKVRDLMVGYIFRL
-828 QLPPRQTAAERAQAA
+828 QLPPVRQAVSPKKQAAEQKQDNAG
-843 AAKNPEK
+843 EE
-850 VSSAPVKKHI
+850 SSVRKI

-872 KYKKCCGAN
+872 KYKKCCGAEK
-881 Q
+881 

>member
-1 MIQTVINK
+1 MIKTIIDK

-20 KIQHYVDEANALSG
+20 KIQHYVDEANRLAPEIAALSD
-34 SMEKLTDAQLKD
+34 EQLKA
-46 KTQEFKNRLANGETL
+46 KTQQFKELLAQGKTL
-61 DDILSEAFAVVRE
+61 DQILAEAFAVVRE

-96 QGKIAEMRTGEGK
+96 QGKIAEMGTGEGK

-151 GLTVGYIGHDMNSEE
+151 GLTVGYINHDMPNAE
-166 RREMYLKDITYVTN
+166 RREMYAKDITYVTN
-180 NELGFDYLRDNMVIN
+180 NELGFDYLRDNMVIS
-195 RQDRVLRFQND
+195 REDR
-206 RVPDEKGN
+206 
-214 PVLRPLNYCIVDEV
+214 VLRPLNYCIVDEV

-238 PLIISGPSEQSTDK
+238 PLIISGPSDQSTDK

-259 IPSLKVRLITEK
+259 VPALKVRLITEN
-271 DEVKAKYEGVNL
+271 DEVKAKYEH
-283 DEGVDAVIDEK
+283 VDLAVGYDAIVDEK
-294 AHTATL
+294 NHTATL
-300 TDTGIAKA
+300 TETGIAKA
-308 EKFLNVPNLYDDVQS
+308 EKFLNVTNLYDDVQS

-333 RAHHLYERDVDY
+333 RAHHLYEKDVDY
-345 VIKDG
+345 VVKDG
-350 EVVIVDEFTG
+350 EVIIVDEFTG

-415 EANEFWQIYRLDVV
+415 EANEFWQIYKLDVV
-429 EIRSNRPSK
+429 EIRPNRPSK
-438 RVDYPDLV
+438 RQDFPDLV
-446 YLTEREKFNAI
+446 FLTEKDKFRAI
-457 VDEVEGLWKKGAPV
+457 VEEIEALWKQGAPV

-480 SEKLSHMLR
+480 SEKLGNMLR
-489 QKGIPH
+489 AKGIPH

-531 IVLGGNPAEQAEQDE
+531 IVLGGNPADAAEQAY
-546 VVALGGLHVIGS
+546 VVEKGGLHVLGT

-586 ISLEDELI
+586 ISLEDELM
-594 RLFANTDRMAALL
+594 RLFANTTKISSIL
-607 SKMGMKEGEAI
+607 STLGMKEGEAI
-618 ESGILTNRIEGAQ
+618 ESRLMSRQIEGAQ
-631 RMVEGRNFDIRK
+631 RMVEGHNFDIRK
-643 QLLDYDKVMNQ
+643 HLLDYDKVMNQ

-660 NLRNAVLD
+660 GLRNAILD
-668 GENMAD
+668 GEDMTDTVMKMIAEVV
-674 KSHQMM
+674 
-680 EEIVAELVEQ
+680 EEIVETHYIPRLPAKCNFE
-690 YYHPQH
+690 
-696 PQKNDFGALNIGLR
+696 ALNITLR
-710 QFFPL
+710 SLFPYAFEYNKENTQNKTTEQLVEEILAIVEKLYQERSDFFMQQG
-715 PFELSLETVGK
+715 VN
-726 KSCEELTAQIM
+726 
-737 TTVQELY
+737 
-744 AQRTQYF
+744 F
-751 AEQGIDFG
+751 AEL
-759 EVERMLLLQIIDT
+759 ERMLLLQIIDN

-801 YQKESYKLYASM
+801 YQKEAYKLYSAM
-813 MNRIRDLMVSYIFRL
+813 MNKVRDLMVGYIFRL
-828 QLPPRQTAAERAQAA
+828 QLPPVRQAVSAKKQAA
-843 AAKNPEK
+843 AQAKTDHKNQQDA
-850 VSSAPVKKHI
+850 APLHKI

-872 KYKKCCGAN
+872 KYKKCCGAKK
-881 Q
+881 